1 MHKPRGASIY
11 YCKRRQAKGGSEVK
25 ATGIV
30 RRIDDLGRVV
40 IPKEIRRTLR
50 IREGD
55 PLEIFV
61 DRDGEV
67 ILKKYSPI
75 GELGD
80 FAKEYADSL
89 YEAVGHIALI
99 ADRDTVIAVAGAP
112 KKEFLNKA
120 IGALVEKSMEDRKT
134 LFFSKGDHRPRGS
147 IIGDEDEDK
156 FVTEVIAPIIA
167 EGDPIGAIIICS
179 REPEAKMSEME
190 VKLAETAAGFLAKQ
204 MEQ

>member
-1 MHKPRGASIY
+1 M
-11 YCKRRQAKGGSEVK
+11 K

-61 DRDGEV
+61 DREGEV

-89 YEAVGHIALI
+89 YEAIGHIACI
-99 ADRDTVIAVAGAP
+99 ADRDTIIAVAGAP
-112 KKEFLNKA
+112 KKEFLNKP
-120 IGALVEKSMEDRKT
+120 IGAAVERVMEERKSVVINKPGEDPNC
-134 LFFSKGDHRPRGS
+134 KGCLIED
-147 IIGDEDEDK
+147 DEDSCK
-156 FVTEVIAPIIA
+156 FSAEVIAPIIA
-167 EGDPIGAIIICS
+167 EGDPIGAVVLLSKEEGIQ
-179 REPEAKMSEME
+179 MGEME
-190 VKLAETAAGFLAKQ
+190 LKLAETAAGFLAKQ

>member
-1 MHKPRGASIY
+1 M
-11 YCKRRQAKGGSEVK
+11 K

-61 DRDGEV
+61 DREGEV

-80 FAKEYADSL
+80 FAKEYAESL
-89 YEAVGHIALI
+89 YEAIGHIACI
-99 ADRDTVIAVAGAP
+99 ADRDTIIAVAGAP
-112 KKEFLNKA
+112 KKEFLNKP
-120 IGALVEKSMEDRKT
+120 ISTTVEKVMSDRKT
-134 LFFSKGDHRPRGS
+134 SLVNEPGQHILAKSFGQNENGEDSKFGA
-147 IIGDEDEDK
+147 
-156 FVTEVIAPIIA
+156 EVIAPIIA
-167 EGDPIGAIIICS
+167 LGDAIGAVVLCS
-179 REPEAKMSEME
+179 KDLNTKMGDVEQ
-190 VKLAETAAGFLAKQ
+190 KLAEAAASFLGKQ
-204 MEQ
+204 MEQK

>member
-1 MHKPRGASIY
+1 M
-11 YCKRRQAKGGSEVK
+11 K

-61 DRDGEV
+61 DREGEV

-89 YEAVGHIALI
+89 YEALGHIACI
-99 ADRDTVIAVAGAP
+99 ADRDNIIAVSGAS
-112 KKEFLNKA
+112 KKEFLNKP
-120 IGALVEKSMEDRKT
+120 IGTAVEKVMDERKAIIINNPGEDPFCKDCLTIEEGECRY
-134 LFFSKGDHRPRGS
+134 SS
-147 IIGDEDEDK
+147 
-156 FVTEVIAPIIA
+156 EVIAPIIA
-167 EGDPIGAIIICS
+167 EGDPIGAVILATK
-179 REPEAKMSEME
+179 EPDLKMGEME
-190 VKLAETAAGFLAKQ
+190 LKLAETAAGFLAKQ

>member
-1 MHKPRGASIY
+1 ML
-11 YCKRRQAKGGSEVK
+11 K

-99 ADRDTVIAVAGAP
+99 ADRDTVIAVSGAP

-120 IGALVEKSMEDRKT
+120 IGALIEKSMDDRKT
-134 LFFSKGDHRPRGS
+134 LVYNRGEHKPKGS
-147 IIGDEDEDK
+147 LIGDDDEDK
-156 FVTEVIAPIIA
+156 FIAEVIAPIIA
-167 EGDPIGAIIICS
+167 EGDPIGAVILCS
-179 REPEAKMSEME
+179 REVEARMTEME
-190 VKLAETAAGFLAKQ
+190 VKLTETAAGFLAKQ

>member
-1 MHKPRGASIY
+1 M
-11 YCKRRQAKGGSEVK
+11 K

-80 FAKEYADSL
+80 FAREYAESIA
-89 YEAVGHIALI
+89 ESTGHIAVI
-99 ADRDTVIAVAGAP
+99 SDRDVIIAVAGGP
-112 KKEFLNKA
+112 KKDFTDKPISEE
-120 IGALVEKSMEDRKT
+120 VEQAMEDRRT
-134 LFFSKGDHRPRGS
+134 IVNAAQADYAVVRDRMEPFSS
-147 IIGDEDEDK
+147 L
-156 FVTEVIAPIIA
+156 VIAPIISA
-167 EGDPIGAIIICS
+167 GDPIGSVILMS
-179 REPEAKMSEME
+179 REDGIKMGELE
-190 VKLAETAAGFLAKQ
+190 TKIAETAAGFLGKQ

>member
-1 MHKPRGASIY
+1 M
-11 YCKRRQAKGGSEVK
+11 
-25 ATGIV
+25 
-30 RRIDDLGRVV
+30 

-80 FAKEYADSL
+80 FAREYADSL
-89 YEAVGHIALI
+89 HETVGHVALI
-99 ADRDTVIAVAGAP
+99 ADRDVIIAVSGAP
-112 KKEFLNKA
+112 KKEFMDKRV
-120 IGALVEKSMEDRKT
+120 GTLVERAMSSRE
-134 LFFSKGDHRPRGS
+134 LALASKDAKDAKGARGS
-147 IIGDEDEDK
+147 LMAEDDDDAR
-156 FVTEVIAPIIA
+156 FPSYVVAPIIA
-167 EGDPIGAIIICS
+167 HGDPVGAVVLCTKD
-179 REPEAKMSEME
+179 PAVQMGQVEAK
-190 VKLAETAAGFLAKQ
+190 LAGTAAGFLARQ

>member
-1 MHKPRGASIY
+1 M
-11 YCKRRQAKGGSEVK
+11 K

-61 DRDGEV
+61 DREGEV

-89 YEAVGHIALI
+89 HEALGHISCI
-99 ADRDTVIAVAGAP
+99 ADRDAVIAVSGAP
-112 KKEFLNKA
+112 KKEFLNKP
-120 IGALVEKSMEDRKT
+120 VSNVMEKVMEERK
-134 LFFSKGDHRPRGS
+134 SV
-147 IIGDEDEDK
+147 IINNPGIDMHCKDCMVIDEGECK
-156 FVTEVIAPIIA
+156 YSAEVIAPIIA
-167 EGDPIGAIIICS
+167 EGDPIGAVILAS
-179 REPEAKMSEME
+179 REPGVKMGELE
-190 VKLAETAAGFLAKQ
+190 LKLVETAAAFLAKQ
-204 MEQ
+204 MQQ

>member
-1 MHKPRGASIY
+1 M
-11 YCKRRQAKGGSEVK
+11 K

-61 DRDGEV
+61 DHDGEV

-89 YEAVGHIALI
+89 YEALGHIACI
-99 ADRDTVIAVAGAP
+99 ADRDNIIAVAGAP
-112 KKEFLNKA
+112 KKEFFNKPV
-120 IGALVEKSMEDRKT
+120 GPVVEKVMQERKPV
-134 LFFSKGDHRPRGS
+134 LINAPGEHLLCQDCPVNV
-147 IIGDEDEDK
+147 DEEECDL
-156 FVTEVIAPIIA
+156 TAEVIAPITA
-167 EGDPIGAIIICS
+167 GGDPIGAVVLCS
-179 REPEAKMSEME
+179 REPGVKMGETE
-190 VKLAETAAGFLAKQ
+190 LKLAETAAGFLAKQ

>member
-1 MHKPRGASIY
+1 M
-11 YCKRRQAKGGSEVK
+11 K

-61 DRDGEV
+61 DREGEV

-89 YEAVGHIALI
+89 HEAIGHIACI
-99 ADRDTVIAVAGAP
+99 ADRDNIIAVAGAP
-112 KKEFLNKA
+112 KKEFLDKP
-120 IGALVEKSMEDRKT
+120 IGQAVERVMEERKSILANSPSED
-134 LFFSKGDHRPRGS
+134 LFPIDGEGEAH
-147 IIGDEDEDK
+147 K
-156 FVTEVIAPIIA
+156 FTAEVIAPIIA
-167 EGDPIGAIIICS
+167 EGDPIGAVILCS
-179 REPEAKMSEME
+179 REPGVKMGDME
-190 VKLAETAAGFLAKQ
+190 LKLAETAAGFLAKQ

>member
-1 MHKPRGASIY
+1 M
-11 YCKRRQAKGGSEVK
+11 K

-61 DRDGEV
+61 DREGEV

-89 YEAVGHIALI
+89 HEAIGHIACI
-99 ADRDTVIAVAGAP
+99 ADRDNIIAVAGAA
-112 KKEFLNKA
+112 KKEFLNKP
-120 IGALVEKSMEDRKT
+120 IGTAVEKVMEERKPI
-134 LFFSKGDHRPRGS
+134 LISKAGEHPFCKGCLRKMKKRPASFPAR
-147 IIGDEDEDK
+147 
-156 FVTEVIAPIIA
+156 
-167 EGDPIGAIIICS
+167 
-179 REPEAKMSEME
+179 
-190 VKLAETAAGFLAKQ
+190 
-204 MEQ
+204 

>member
-1 MHKPRGASIY
+1 MKNGEREG
-11 YCKRRQAKGGSEVK
+11 RLDVK

-61 DRDGEV
+61 DREGEV

-89 YEAVGHIALI
+89 HEAVGHIACI
-99 ADRDTVIAVAGAP
+99 ADRDNIIAVAGAP
-112 KKEFLNKA
+112 KKEFLNKPVGPA
-120 IGALVEKSMEDRKT
+120 VEKVMEERKPVLINT
-134 LFFSKGDHRPRGS
+134 PGEHLLCRDCAVRAEEEEGCPFSA
-147 IIGDEDEDK
+147 
-156 FVTEVIAPIIA
+156 EVIAPIVA
-167 EGDPIGAIIICS
+167 EGDPIGAVILCS
-179 REPEAKMSEME
+179 REPGVKMGELE
-190 VKLAETAAGFLAKQ
+190 LKLAETAAGFLAKQ

>member
-1 MHKPRGASIY
+1 M
-11 YCKRRQAKGGSEVK
+11 K

-89 YEAVGHIALI
+89 AESTGHIAII
-99 ADRDTVIAVAGAP
+99 ADRDVIIAVAGAS
-112 KKEFLNKA
+112 KKDFL
-120 IGALVEKSMEDRKT
+120 EKQVSEDIEQAMEDRKT
-134 LFFSKGDHRPRGS
+134 IASLRQSSPLVTQSVRLYSSLARKTSKW
-147 IIGDEDEDK
+147 
-156 FVTEVIAPIIA
+156 
-167 EGDPIGAIIICS
+167 
-179 REPEAKMSEME
+179 AKPKRSSP
-190 VKLAETAAGFLAKQ
+190 KPQQDF
-204 MEQ
+204 

>member
-1 MHKPRGASIY
+1 M
-11 YCKRRQAKGGSEVK
+11 K

-61 DRDGEV
+61 DREGEV

-89 YEAVGHIALI
+89 HEAIGHIACI
-99 ADRDTVIAVAGAP
+99 ADRDNIIAVAGAA
-112 KKEFLNKA
+112 KKEFLNKPV
-120 IGALVEKSMEDRKT
+120 GAVVEKVMDERKPILISNAGEHPFCESCLT
-134 LFFSKGDHRPRGS
+134 EEEKESY
-147 IIGDEDEDK
+147 K
-156 FVTEVIAPIIA
+156 FTSEAIAPIIA
-167 EGDPIGAIIICS
+167 EGDPIGAVIICS
-179 REPEAKMSEME
+179 KDPNVKMGELE
-190 VKLAETAAGFLAKQ
+190 LKLAETAAGFLAKQ
-204 MEQ
+204 MDISG